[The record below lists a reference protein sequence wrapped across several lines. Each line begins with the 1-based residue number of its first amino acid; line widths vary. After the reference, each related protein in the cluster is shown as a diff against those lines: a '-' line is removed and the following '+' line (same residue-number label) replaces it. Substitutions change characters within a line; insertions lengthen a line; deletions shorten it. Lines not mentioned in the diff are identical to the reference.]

1 LLKDIAAMDNT
12 IPMKTPRVTVKTDA
26 SKRVRQKSDTK
37 SNSRLLM
44 VQEIV
49 PMVTNIASAQLDDF
63 SNRLAEEFYKLADQA
78 LRPEDAQISFDAH
91 QLIKRNILTFY
102 KLASGKINAALAL
115 EVSIFNTK
123 KRLTKDE
130 IELEQNSALQNF
142 EEVESNFL
150 LRHLSQSLEVISA
163 ESLVTLNILIG
174 QVLYRTPIDVSQNP
188 FRPEIFVRAIFQAWK
203 ELDPNPDSH
212 LIVLRLLQ
220 PTMFLQLTSIY
231 EDINQELMAQGIVP
245 DKNTN
250 TVGKFASINLK
261 RTMSIA
267 DRDPYLLDK
276 LRYVFSGKCRLSS
289 ANEVQNT
296 NESDTPFTNENVIE
310 EEFPSLGNLDK
321 ATIDFQF
328 FETLI
333 ELQRDFS
340 ASFIEIESFSSSI
353 RETLNETSANNLT
366 VVERNKVELLARIFD
381 YVFSD
386 HSLRSDIKCLIAHLQ
401 IPLLRVALLDE
412 EFFFR
417 EDHPARMLINILGS
431 SGLIL
436 DGKDHLSDP
445 LLEIMG
451 DVIDRVQS
459 EFDEQIELFSDVV
472 ADLEYFLKEEE
483 IKAEIAISE
492 PVQNALNAE
501 KMRVSRELA
510 EHDVGIRLETGE
522 VAGFL
527 ETFFLEQ
534 WIRILTI
541 AHSVKEEK
549 PHTLENALKTMDDLI
564 WSLKPKNSA
573 KERQELISKLPSM
586 LALLNAWL
594 NAIRWDEPDRVIF
607 FSKLAERHALMAR
620 APLELS
626 PRRQLE
632 IAVNIAQRA
641 SNRRLDRFV
650 QKKIVQ
656 TNEEALKQVDSL
668 ERGMW
673 SDFTNEDE
681 TVSRFKLTWVSPK
694 RTSFIFANRQGFDT
708 FSITAEELV
717 ELCGQGMVTTV
728 LEDAIMDRALVFSL
742 RNLPL

>member
-1 LLKDIAAMDNT
+1 
-12 IPMKTPRVTVKTDA
+12 
-26 SKRVRQKSDTK
+26 
-37 SNSRLLM
+37 
-44 VQEIV
+44 
-49 PMVTNIASAQLDDF
+49 
-63 SNRLAEEFYKLADQA
+63 
-78 LRPEDAQISFDAH
+78 
-91 QLIKRNILTFY
+91 
-102 KLASGKINAALAL
+102 
-115 EVSIFNTK
+115 
-123 KRLTKDE
+123 
-130 IELEQNSALQNF
+130 
-142 EEVESNFL
+142 
-150 LRHLSQSLEVISA
+150 
-163 ESLVTLNILIG
+163 
-174 QVLYRTPIDVSQNP
+174 
-188 FRPEIFVRAIFQAWK
+188 
-203 ELDPNPDSH
+203 
-212 LIVLRLLQ
+212 
-220 PTMFLQLTSIY
+220 
-231 EDINQELMAQGIVP
+231 
-245 DKNTN
+245 
-250 TVGKFASINLK
+250 
-261 RTMSIA
+261 
-267 DRDPYLLDK
+267 
-276 LRYVFSGKCRLSS
+276 
-289 ANEVQNT
+289 
-296 NESDTPFTNENVIE
+296 
-310 EEFPSLGNLDK
+310 
-321 ATIDFQF
+321 
-328 FETLI
+328 
-333 ELQRDFS
+333 
-340 ASFIEIESFSSSI
+340 
-353 RETLNETSANNLT
+353 
-366 VVERNKVELLARIFD
+366 
-381 YVFSD
+381 
-386 HSLRSDIKCLIAHLQ
+386 
-401 IPLLRVALLDE
+401 
-412 EFFFR
+412 
-417 EDHPARMLINILGS
+417 
-431 SGLIL
+431 
-436 DGKDHLSDP
+436 
-445 LLEIMG
+445 MG

-656 TNEEALKQVDSL
+656 TNE
-668 ERGMW
+668 
-673 SDFTNEDE
+673 DE

>member
-1 LLKDIAAMDNT
+1 MDTT
-12 IPMKTPRVTVKTDA
+12 IPMKTTRVREKPET
-26 SKRVRQKSDTK
+26 SKRFLPISDKKSA
-37 SNSRLLM
+37 SRLLM
-44 VQEIV
+44 LQEIV
-49 PMVTNIASAQLDDF
+49 PLVTSIVSAQLDDF
-63 SNRLAEEFYKLADQA
+63 SNRLADELYKLADQA
-78 LRPEDAQISFDAH
+78 LRPEDAQISFEAH
-91 QLIKRNILTFY
+91 QLIKRNILPFY
-102 KLASGKINAALAL
+102 KLASGKINAALTL
-115 EVSIFNTK
+115 EVSVFNTK
-123 KRLTKDE
+123 KRQTKDE
-130 IELEQNSALQNF
+130 LELEQNSAIQNF
-142 EEVESNFL
+142 EEVESRFL
-150 LRHLSQSLEVISA
+150 LRHLSQALEVKSA

-188 FRPEIFVRAIFQAWK
+188 FRPEIFVRAIDQAWR
-203 ELDPNPDSH
+203 ELDANPDSH
-212 LIVLRLLQ
+212 LLVLRLLQ
-220 PTMFLQLTSIY
+220 PDMFLQLTTIY
-231 EDINQELMAQGIVP
+231 EDINQELMARGIVP
-245 DKNTN
+245 DKNAN
-250 TVGKFASINLK
+250 TIGKFASSNLK

-276 LRYVFSGKCRLSS
+276 LRYVFSGKCRLTPTNDV
-289 ANEVQNT
+289 ANSN
-296 NESDTPFTNENVIE
+296 DIE
-310 EEFPSLGNLDK
+310 AAFANIDFSKVEEIPELDDLDK
-321 ATIDFQF
+321 ASVDSQF

-333 ELQRDFS
+333 EIQRDFS
-340 ASFIEIESFSSSI
+340 ANFVEVETFSSSI
-353 RETLNETSANNLT
+353 RETLNEDSASNLAI
-366 VVERNKVELLARIFD
+366 VERNKIELLARIFD
-381 YVFSD
+381 FIFSD

-417 EDHPARMLINILGS
+417 EEHPARTLINMLGS

-436 DGKDHLSDP
+436 DGKDHLNDP
-445 LLEIMG
+445 LLEVIG
-451 DVIDRVQS
+451 DVIDRVQA
-459 EFDEQIELFSDVV
+459 EFDEQIDLFSDVV

-483 IKAEIAISE
+483 LKAEIAISE

-501 KMRVSRELA
+501 KMRIARELA
-510 EHDVGIRLETGE
+510 AHDVGIRLETGE
-522 VAGFL
+522 IAGFL
-527 ETFFLEQ
+527 ETFLLEQ

-549 PHTLENALKTMDDLI
+549 PHALENALKTMDDLI
-564 WSLKPKNSA
+564 WSLKPKNNA
-573 KERQELISKLPSM
+573 VERQELISKLPSM

-650 QKKIVQ
+650 QKKVMQ

-673 SDFTNEDE
+673 LDFTKEDE
-681 TVSRFKLTWVSPK
+681 SVSRFKLTWVSPK
-694 RTSFIFANRQGFDT
+694 RTSFIFANRQGFET
-708 FSITAEELV
+708 FSITSEELV

-728 LEDAIMDRALVFSL
+728 MEDAIMDRALVFSL